1 MIKELEMKYY
11 CKCGELIADIKR
23 HDLFSTFGRRTWL
36 EGKVLKIKCKK
47 CREIIEIELRKK
59 EDMIIE

>member
-1 MIKELEMKYY
+1 MKYY

-36 EGKVLKIKCKK
+36 EGNILKIKCKK
-47 CREIIEIELRKK
+47 CKEMTEIELKNLK
-59 EDMIIE
+59 VNP